1 MGVLT
6 HTATLTLRD
15 LTGRVFYSHT
25 YPPPPPHAACKT
37 GTDSIVY
44 AIPDAAP

>member
-1 MGVLT
+1 MGGFT
-6 HTATLTLRD
+6 HAATLRLRD

-25 YPPPPPHAACKT
+25 YPAPPLHASCRT

-44 AIPDAAP
+44 AIPDGAP